1 MTTHNTRKMLGN
13 ITQKEFAERFNIPVS
28 TVKNWDARDC
38 MPEYV
43 FYMACEIYNAN
54 KDYNLLW
61 GRMILKGLES
71 GE

>member
-13 ITQKEFAERFNIPVS
+13 ITQKEFAERFHIPAA

-38 MPEYV
+38 MPDYI
-43 FYMACEIYNAN
+43 FYMCNEIHLAN
-54 KDYNLLW
+54 QDYNRLW
-61 GRMILKGLES
+61 KNIM